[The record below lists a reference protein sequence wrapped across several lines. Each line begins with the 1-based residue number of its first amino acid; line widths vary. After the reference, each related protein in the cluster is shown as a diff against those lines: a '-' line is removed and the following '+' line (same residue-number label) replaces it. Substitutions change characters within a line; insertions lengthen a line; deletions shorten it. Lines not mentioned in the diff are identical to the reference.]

1 MLAKLK
7 QQYANLLT
15 SGAHLALLVIGFQID
30 TPQGWIGVLGLIS
43 FIGFFAWTGNFR
55 RSRIIGDTPT
65 SRVASAAQGYV
76 ELYGR
81 AEQHHGRTF
90 LSRLTA
96 LPCVWFRYSIERKEG
111 DKWVHE
117 ERGCSDETFLLK
129 DDTGECVVDP
139 DHAEII
145 NGRKEETWTKGNYR
159 YTESL
164 LLPKDRLYAIGEFA
178 TIGGANVMLNVNGD
192 LSALLAEWKRDK
204 PKLHERFDLN
214 QDGQIELKEWELAR
228 LAAKREVEKK
238 HREIRQEGNTVH
250 VMRKP
255 GDGRLFLLSNLEPKK
270 LSRKYTLWGWF
281 HISVFFLACGA
292 ALLFAFGYDP
302 SVFLGR
308 KY

>member
-15 SGAHLALLVIGFQID
+15 SGSHLVLLAVGFQID

-55 RSRIIGDTPT
+55 RARIIGDTPT

-81 AEQHHGRTF
+81 SEQHHGRTF
-90 LSRLTA
+90 LSRLTL
-96 LPCVWFRYSIERKEG
+96 LPCVWFRYTIERKQD
-111 DKWVHE
+111 DKWVRE
-117 ERGCSDETFLLK
+117 ESGCSEDTFLLK
-129 DDTGECVVDP
+129 DGTGECVIDP
-139 DHAEII
+139 EHAEVITSR
-145 NGRKEETWTKGNYR
+145 NETWTKGDYR

-178 TIGGANVMLNVNGD
+178 TIGGANTVLNTSED
-192 LSALLAEWKRDK
+192 SSALLAQWKRDK
-204 PKLHERFDLN
+204 PKLHERFDFN
-214 QDGQIELKEWELAR
+214 KDGQIDLKEWELAR

-238 HREIRQEGNTVH
+238 HREIRREGNTVH

-255 GDGRLFLLSNLEPKK
+255 GDGRLFLLSNLEPEK
-270 LSRKYTLWGWF
+270 LSRKYTLWAWF
-281 HISVFFLACGA
+281 HILVFFAAVAA
-292 ALLFAFGYDP
+292 ALLFVTGTLP
-302 SVFLGR
+302 WPRGELL
-308 KY
+308 